1 MGVLSFFDKS
11 DKTKITVLSPK
22 ETYEIPLLKNES
34 HNWTKEITQFPI
46 ESGGTAS
53 DHAQRNQDEYTLSG
67 IVSDSPLDFFDIAK
81 GAWFKNPTM
90 DAIAFF
96 RGLIDLNSVVDIDTR
111 FYVYENMICTSVTID
126 RSSDNGKSLTFSATF
141 KEVQFVDSS
150 LVELGDLAKFA
161 KDETGKVATK
171 GTGAAT
177 KEVGKK
183 AATPATAAAAAKG
196 NGSQAAK
203 LFGLKGA

>member
-11 DKTKITVLSPK
+11 DKTKLTVLDTK
-22 ETYEIPLLKNES
+22 EEFEIPLLSRES
-34 HNWTKEITQFPI
+34 HNWSKEITQFPI

-67 IVSDSPLDFFDIAK
+67 IASDSPLDFFDIAK

-90 DAIAFF
+90 DAVEFF
-96 RGLIDLNSVVDIDTR
+96 RGLIDSNSVVDIDTR
-111 FYVYENMICTSVTID
+111 FYVYENMQCVSVTID
-126 RSSDNGKSLTFSATF
+126 RSSDQGKSLTFSATF

-150 LVELGDLAKFA
+150 LVSIDSLAKFA
-161 KDETGKVATK
+161 KDATGKVASK
-171 GTGAAT
+171 GAGAAT

-183 AATPATAAAAAKG
+183 ASTPATAAAKG
-196 NGSQAAK
+196 NGSDLAK
-203 LFGLKGA
+203 IFGMKGA

>member
-11 DKTKITVLSPK
+11 DKTKITIVKTK
-22 ETYEIPLLKNES
+22 ENYEIPLLERES
-34 HNWTKEITQFPI
+34 HNWTTEVTQFPV

-53 DHAQRNQDEYTLSG
+53 DHAQRNQDEYTISG
-67 IVSDSPLDFFDIAK
+67 IVSDSPLDFFDIAT

-90 DAIAFF
+90 DAVAFF

-111 FYVYENMICTSVTID
+111 FFVYENMVCTSVTVD
-126 RSSDNGKSLTFSATF
+126 RASDQGKALTFSATF

-150 LVELGDLAKFA
+150 SVVMESLAKFA
-161 KDETGKVATK
+161 KDATGKVASK
-171 GTGAAT
+171 GAGAAT

-183 AATPATAAAAAKG
+183 AATPASTAAKG
-196 NGSQAAK
+196 NGSSLAK
-203 LFGLKGA
+203 LAKLKGA